1 MYVDYHSHTLY
12 SFDGESRTEEMLQ
25 AAIQR
30 GVEEIC
36 FTDHLDYDIPEYH
49 VPDFIARAEEFSQ
62 LRKKFT
68 DIKIKEGVEVGLS
81 DKVCAEMASST
92 LRDVKL
98 DFVIGSVHTVN
109 GIDAWRDVFYE
120 GKSKEKAYREYLET
134 VARVI
139 KTCPWMNALGH
150 YDFVAKYAPYQDRS
164 VSCKHALD
172 AFDSIF
178 EYLITNGM
186 TMEVNTASWQ
196 KSAPWGEDVLRRFK
210 ELGGEYVTLGSDT
223 HGAERIGARMHEA
236 EALVK
241 RAGIKYIA
249 TFSNKKPE
257 LHRIAA

>member
-1 MYVDYHSHTLY
+1 MYVDYHFHTLY

-30 GVEEIC
+30 GVEKIC

-109 GIDAWRDVFYE
+109 GIDV
-120 GKSKEKAYREYLET
+120 
-134 VARVI
+134 
-139 KTCPWMNALGH
+139 
-150 YDFVAKYAPYQDRS
+150 
-164 VSCKHALD
+164 
-172 AFDSIF
+172 
-178 EYLITNGM
+178 
-186 TMEVNTASWQ
+186 
-196 KSAPWGEDVLRRFK
+196 
-210 ELGGEYVTLGSDT
+210 
-223 HGAERIGARMHEA
+223 
-236 EALVK
+236 
-241 RAGIKYIA
+241 
-249 TFSNKKPE
+249 
-257 LHRIAA
+257 